1 MESVGGLVVAM
12 SLVLAYVPIAK
23 ASTGVKAMFV
33 DDLRSILNSL
43 PADIIVLVLDDFN
56 TQIGKRKTEDGVW
69 REIRGLYSIG
79 TCNEAG
85 EQLKLCDKLSHVDVS
100 CY

>member
-1 MESVGGLVVAM
+1 MLLWLM
-12 SLVLAYVPIAK
+12 LLQ
-23 ASTGVKAMFV
+23 M
-33 DDLRSILNSL
+33 LRPSNLQGILNSL

-56 TQIGKRKTEDGVW
+56 AQIGKRKMEDDVW

-85 EQLKLCDKLSHVDVS
+85 EQPNCVLIII
-100 CY
+100 